1 MSRCCAWHFHLPE
14 KIVIS
19 ARGAVMTDS
28 DRTIALAEQALSQ
41 IKALQL
47 SAEPQDYEIW
57 YTYVAGTRPKLN
69 AHINDILAQRRTL
82 SPADLDQ
89 IYYQFFSSARAAQR
103 VENVGAK
110 INDEVDQIVA
120 MIEAAIGATAQYQ
133 NELEDS
139 SRKLA
144 LPIDRETL
152 RVIVESLVFSTKEA
166 ERENSTLSA
175 SLGISRKQI
184 AHLQEDLVSIRA
196 ESLSDPLTMLANR
209 KHFDQSL
216 EEIMDKSRQSGELFS
231 LILADVDHFKSFND
245 THGHQMGDHVLR
257 LIAAEMK
264 QAVKGQDVVAR
275 YGGEEFAII
284 LPATG
289 LTAAAS
295 VAERIRQTTMSKELR
310 RRKTGESLG
319 RVTISLG
326 VAEYRHHESAQDL
339 VERADNCLYAAKRRG
354 RNCVVAQDRLVA
366 GSPQA
371 V

>member
-1 MSRCCAWHFHLPE
+1 MTQ
-14 KIVIS
+14 
-19 ARGAVMTDS
+19 TDS
-28 DRTIALAEQALSQ
+28 ARTIALAEQALGQ
-41 IKALQL
+41 IKALKL
-47 SAEPQDYEIW
+47 RGDPQSFEIW

-69 AHINDILAQRRTL
+69 AHINDILAQREML
-82 SPADLDQ
+82 SSADIDQ
-89 IYYQFFSSARAAQR
+89 IYYQFFSHARVAER
-103 VENVGAK
+103 VETVGAK
-110 INDEVDQIVA
+110 IQGEVDQIVA
-120 MIEAAIGATAQYQ
+120 MIEAAIGASTQYQ

-139 SRKLA
+139 TRKLA
-144 LPIDRETL
+144 LPIDRDTL

-166 ERENSTLSA
+166 EQENSSLSA
-175 SLGISRKQI
+175 SLGLSRKQI
-184 AHLQEDLVSIRA
+184 EHLQEDLVSIRA

-216 EEIMDKSRQSGELFS
+216 ERIIAKSRDSGGVFC

-257 LIAAEMK
+257 LIAEEMK
-264 QAVKGQDVVAR
+264 HAVKSQDVVAR

-289 LTAAAS
+289 LLAAAS
-295 VAERIRQTTMSKELR
+295 VAERIRQTTVSKELR

-326 VAEYRHHESAQDL
+326 IAEFRHNESAQDL

-354 RNCVVAQDRLVA
+354 RNCVVAQDQLA
-366 GSPQA
+366 GSPQP

>member
-1 MSRCCAWHFHLPE
+1 
-14 KIVIS
+14 
-19 ARGAVMTDS
+19 MTDS
-28 DRTIALAEQALSQ
+28 DRTITLAEQALSQ
-41 IKALQL
+41 IKALHL
-47 SAEPQDYEIW
+47 PGDPQSFEIW
-57 YTYVAGTRPKLN
+57 YTYVAGTRPQLN

-82 SPADLDQ
+82 SPTDLDQ
-89 IYYQFFSSARAAQR
+89 IYYQFFSPARAAER
-103 VENVGAK
+103 VETVGAK
-110 INDEVDQIVA
+110 IKDEVDQIVA

-144 LPIDRETL
+144 LPIDRDTL
-152 RVIVESLVFSTKEA
+152 RVIVESLVSSTKEV
-166 ERENSTLSA
+166 EQENSTLSA
-175 SLGISRKQI
+175 SLGLSRKQI
-184 AHLQEDLVSIRA
+184 ANLQEDLISIRA

-216 EEIMDKSRQSGELFS
+216 ERILAKSRESGDVFC

-257 LIAAEMK
+257 LIAGEMK

-289 LTAAAS
+289 LTAAAG

-319 RVTISLG
+319 RVTVSLG
-326 VAEYRHHESAQDL
+326 VAEYRGVESAQDL

-354 RNCVVAQDRLVA
+354 RNCVIAQDQLAASVRQPA
-366 GSPQA
+366 
-371 V
+371 

>member
-1 MSRCCAWHFHLPE
+1 MTQ
-14 KIVIS
+14 
-19 ARGAVMTDS
+19 TDS
-28 DRTIALAEQALSQ
+28 DRTIEVAEQALGQ
-41 IKALQL
+41 IKALKL
-47 SAEPQDYEIW
+47 CADPQSFEIW

-69 AHINDILAQRRTL
+69 ALINDLLAERSTL
-82 SPADLDQ
+82 SAADLEQ
-89 IYYQFFSSARAAQR
+89 IHYQFFSPARAAEK
-103 VENVGAK
+103 VETVGAK

-120 MIEAAIGATAQYQ
+120 MIEAAIGATSHYQ

-144 LPIDRETL
+144 LPIDRDTL
-152 RVIVESLVFSTKEA
+152 RVIVESLVFSTKEV
-166 ERENSTLSA
+166 EQENSTLSA
-175 SLGISRKQI
+175 SLGLSRKQI
-184 AHLQEDLVSIRA
+184 ADLQEDLVSIRA

-216 EEIMDKSRQSGELFS
+216 ERIIARSRASDELFC
-231 LILADVDHFKSFND
+231 LILADVDHFKTFND

-257 LIAAEMK
+257 LIAGEMK

-284 LPATG
+284 LPGTG
-289 LTAAAS
+289 LPAAAS
-295 VAERIRQTTMSKELR
+295 VAERIRQTTMSRELR

-326 VAEYRHHESAQDL
+326 VAEYRPHESAQDL

-354 RNCVVAQDRLVA
+354 RNCVVAQDQLVA
-366 GSPQA
+366 GSPLT